1 MTVTTPTTARFPTMG
16 DLLHALG
23 DVPPGRVLLHPM
35 PGTATEVELL
45 ELLDHENRACELVDG
60 TLVEKPLGIVESLLA
75 IALVRLL
82 GNHVAEHKLGVLSG
96 PDGPFRLRLGLVRF
110 PDIAFIPWD
119 RLPANLAELPAIPS
133 LIPTLTVEVISGS
146 NTRREMELKREE
158 YFRAG
163 VQLVWI
169 VDPESRSVEVY
180 RHSRS
185 PEKVLRGA
193 DAMDGAEVLP
203 GFTLTVER
211 LFAELDPPTPPGTAG
226 QHE

>member
-1 MTVTTPTTARFPTMG
+1 
-16 DLLHALG
+16 LHALG
-23 DVPPGRVLLHPM
+23 DVPPDRVLLRPM
-35 PGTATEVELL
+35 PGTATEAELL

-60 TLVEKPLGIVESLLA
+60 TLVEKPLGIFESLLA
-75 IALVRLL
+75 MALVRLL
-82 GNHVAEHKLGVLSG
+82 GNHVSDNKLGVLSG

-119 RLPANLAELPAIPS
+119 RLPGRPTELPAIPS
-133 LIPTLTVEVISGS
+133 VIPTLAVEVLSES

-180 RHSRS
+180 RQPGS
-185 PEKVLRGA
+185 PQTVLRGA

-203 GFTLTVER
+203 GFALTVER
-211 LFAELDPPTPPGTAG
+211 LFAELDPPQPPAAAG